1 MNIPDNK
8 SLAIKEGD
16 VLQGE
21 DGRTYRVSESYPN
34 NIHMIGSD
42 EVERVIPKSRFGE
55 FKKVTK

>member
-8 SLAIKEGD
+8 SLSIKEGD

-34 NIHMIGSD
+34 CIHMIGD
-42 EVERVIPKSRFGE
+42 DGHERVISRPRFEE